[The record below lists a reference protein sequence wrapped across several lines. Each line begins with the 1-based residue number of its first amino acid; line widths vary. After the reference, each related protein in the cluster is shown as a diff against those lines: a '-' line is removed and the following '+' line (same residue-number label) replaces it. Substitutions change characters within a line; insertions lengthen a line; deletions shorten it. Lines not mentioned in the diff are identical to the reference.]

1 MAKFIVNDMRSE
13 VKVRDG
19 QALLDPQILQQ
30 IIPLCVRAV
39 KEDLARD
46 QRMEQARR
54 LTGGIRSE
62 E

>member
-13 VKVRDG
+13 VQVRNW
-19 QALLDPQILQQ
+19 QQLLDPQVLEQ

-46 QRMEQARR
+46 KRMEQERR